1 MSLILFFAILLDRLL
16 GDPPNWPHPVRLIG
30 WGITQTESLI
40 RKSKMNLKVGGVMLV
55 ITILTG
61 VLVIISGLR
70 VILPPL
76 LFYGVSA
83 YLFYTCLAARC
94 LADEANRIH
103 RSLEQGDLPEAR
115 KWLGMIVGRD
125 TEGLSEPE
133 VTRGVVETVSENTVD
148 GVLAPLF
155 YMLIGVPWGLSLEL
169 GMLYKAVNTLD
180 SMVGYLHP
188 RYKDIGFA
196 SAKLDD
202 LLNFLPA
209 RLGSVLMII
218 SGFFLKLDVR
228 NGWAIF
234 VRDRLNHKSPNSGHP
249 EAAIAGLLGV
259 KLGGANRYFG
269 EVVEKPIIG
278 DEKVVLNRS
287 HIKASIRVMY
297 LSEWLVWGIGFI
309 LLLLGGQF

>member
-76 LFYGVSA
+76 LFYGVSV

-103 RSLEQGDLPEAR
+103 LSLEQGDLPEAR

-125 TEGLSEPE
+125 TEGLSEPD

-269 EVVEKPIIG
+269 EVVEKPTIG

>member
-76 LFYGVSA
+76 LFFGVSV

-218 SGFFLKLDVR
+218 SGFFLKLDVK

>member
-218 SGFFLKLDVR
+218 SGFFLKLDVK

-269 EVVEKPIIG
+269 EVVEKPTIG

>member
-94 LADEANRIH
+94 LADEANRIY

-218 SGFFLKLDVR
+218 SGFFLKLDVK

-269 EVVEKPIIG
+269 EVVEKPTIG

>member
-76 LFYGVSA
+76 LFYGVSV
-83 YLFYTCLAARC
+83 YLFYTCHAARC

-269 EVVEKPIIG
+269 EVVEKPTIG

>member
-76 LFYGVSA
+76 LFYGVSV

-125 TEGLSEPE
+125 TEGLTEPE

-269 EVVEKPIIG
+269 EVVDKPTIG

>member
-218 SGFFLKLDVR
+218 SGFFLKLDVK

>member
-1 MSLILFFAILLDRLL
+1 
-16 GDPPNWPHPVRLIG
+16 
-30 WGITQTESLI
+30 
-40 RKSKMNLKVGGVMLV
+40 VMLV

-94 LADEANRIH
+94 LADEANRIY

-218 SGFFLKLDVR
+218 SGFFLKLDVK

-269 EVVEKPIIG
+269 EVVEKPTIG

>member
-76 LFYGVSA
+76 LFYGVSV

-269 EVVEKPIIG
+269 EEVEKPTIG

>member
-76 LFYGVSA
+76 LFYGVSV

-269 EVVEKPIIG
+269 EVVDKPTIG